1 MIKSAVMWLHI
12 LVVPLYVCMYVCVCH
27 TVWEQST
34 PEQCNIYAATS
45 PLI

>member
-1 MIKSAVMWLHI
+1 MVHQCMIKSAVMWLHI
-12 LVVPLYVCMYVCVCH
+12 LLMCVCH

-34 PEQCNIYAATS
+34 PEQCDIYAATS